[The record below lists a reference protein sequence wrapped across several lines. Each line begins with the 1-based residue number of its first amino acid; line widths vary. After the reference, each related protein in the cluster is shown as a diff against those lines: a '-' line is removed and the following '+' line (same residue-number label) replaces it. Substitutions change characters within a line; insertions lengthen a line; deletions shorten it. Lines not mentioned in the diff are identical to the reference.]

1 MIITMVLNIIILVVT
16 LPLPRSFALCVSLLP
31 GIDRNIETPPLVLL
45 FSFLFLPP
53 FTPPHLFLPLR
64 PRIRIKK
71 RKRLCDYP
79 SSLQCHHLLS
89 RDTPILDIFTDGI
102 IF

>member
-31 GIDRNIETPPLVLL
+31 GIDRTIETLVLL
-45 FSFLFLPP
+45 FSFLFLLP
-53 FTPPHLFLPLR
+53 FNPPHLFLPLR

-89 RDTPILDIFTDGI
+89 RDTPFLDIFTDGI
-102 IF
+102 TF